1 MWQKQIN
8 QSINKLE
15 KGEPIFP
22 SLPYYPANFELKR
35 NKNCKKKNAKT
46 PGVQFQAF
54 CWPGVN
60 EVLALC
66 YCKKIQAIPKYAHAA
81 VGFSIDLISGSGQ
94 L

>member
-15 KGEPIFP
+15 KGEPIF
-22 SLPYYPANFELKR
+22 SSFPYYPANFELKR
-35 NKNCKKKNAKT
+35 DKSCKKKCKNSWSAVS
-46 PGVQFQAF
+46 GVLG
-54 CWPGVN
+54 GVN

-66 YCKKIQAIPKYAHAA
+66 FCKKIQAIPKYAHAP